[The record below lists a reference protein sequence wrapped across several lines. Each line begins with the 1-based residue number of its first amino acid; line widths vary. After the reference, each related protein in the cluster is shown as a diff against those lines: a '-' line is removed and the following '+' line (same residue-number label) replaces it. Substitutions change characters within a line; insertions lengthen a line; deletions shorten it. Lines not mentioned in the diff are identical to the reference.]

1 MNSNRGRNEIE
12 LNHWED
18 VFIITNP
25 KFFFFF
31 LSSYDIML
39 RVSV

>member
-25 KFFFFF
+25 KFFFF